1 MTAAP
6 TGPRALVLHFEGGGR
21 APLSCGPDPGVVRSI
36 GRDAGCDLVLQDRSV
51 SRRHAE
57 FRASAAG
64 GWEIRNLGQGGTLAS
79 GRALEGD
86 AWSPLVHGTMI
97 AIGPYLLRADLGGG
111 GGDAPFGGTP
121 GATIGVSDAG
131 GGRVATVPAAA
142 LESLAELRLSA
153 LTDVTAR
160 LARADD
166 AEGVQRATVDALVAA
181 GDFVRATVA
190 ERRLDGGAATWEVR
204 ASAAAPGVDPA
215 KPVSRTLLNAA
226 VESGAMVRLE
236 DDVRFAAAE
245 SVMAAGTT
253 DALAVPIG
261 PAASGCV
268 LVVDTSERAARR
280 ASAAPFVNVV
290 ARLATLALESV
301 ARRRLT
307 AELAE
312 AHRAQGR
319 LLPGNAGARGCVR
332 WSMST
337 RPGWQVSGDLFA
349 VLERPDGGAVVLL
362 GDVAGK
368 GAPAGLVMASTL
380 AFAEAAVLEG
390 APIERVMQRVGTHIA
405 RGGGSMDAAVG
416 AFVTVFAI
424 EIQPDGACRA
434 IDAGHS
440 LAAVVRGGA
449 AELLVPEGGGPPL
462 GVVPDFPYESGALRL
477 APGDRIVLFSDGV
490 SEQPNRA
497 GAMLGHEAPIA
508 ALCGS
513 GGTEEDVERLLA
525 MLAQHAQ
532 GEAYADDVTVAS
544 IEFAPGA

>member
-1 MTAAP
+1 MTPA
-6 TGPRALVLHFEGGGR
+6 GGNPRTIVLHFEGGGR
-21 APLSCGPDPGVVRSI
+21 APASYAPAPGVVRSV
-36 GRDAGCDLVLQDRSV
+36 GRDAGCDLVLADRSV

-57 FRASAAG
+57 LRSG
-64 GWEIRNLGQGGTLAS
+64 GERWEIRNLGQGGTLLN
-79 GRALEGD
+79 GRAAEGD
-86 AWSPLVHGTMI
+86 AWVVLAHGAMI
-97 AIGPYLLRADLGGG
+97 AIGPYLLRVDLGDSLSTPGTA
-111 GGDAPFGGTP
+111 APF
-121 GATIGVSDAG
+121 GATIGFAEAAA
-131 GGRVATVPAAA
+131 GRVAAVPAAA

-153 LTDVTAR
+153 LTDVATR
-160 LARADD
+160 LARSDD
-166 AEGVQRATVDALVAA
+166 ADAVERATVDALVAA
-181 GDFVRATVA
+181 GDFVRATIA
-190 ERRLDGGAATWEVR
+190 ERRIADGAASWSVR
-204 ASAAAPGVDPA
+204 ASAAAAGVDPA
-215 KPVSRTLLNAA
+215 KPVSRTLLGAA
-226 VESGAMVRLE
+226 LDAGAMVRLE
-236 DDVRFAAAE
+236 DDARFAAAE

-261 PAASGCV
+261 PAGSGCV

-307 AELAE
+307 AELAD
-312 AHRAQGR
+312 AHRAQER
-319 LLPGNAGARGCVR
+319 LLPGTSGARGCVR

-380 AFAEAAVLEG
+380 AFTEAAVLEG

-405 RGGGSMDAAVG
+405 RGGGSLDAAVG

-440 LAAVVRGGA
+440 LAAVVHGGV
-449 AELLVPEGGGPPL
+449 AELLAPEGGGPPL
-462 GVVPDFPYESGALRL
+462 GVVPDFPYESGAFRL
-477 APGDRIVLFSDGV
+477 SPGDRIVLFSDGV

-497 GAMLGHEAPIA
+497 GAMLGHEAPVA
-508 ALCGS
+508 ALRGS
-513 GGTEEDVERLLA
+513 GGTQEDVDRLLA
-525 MLAQHAQ
+525 MLVQHAQ